1 MWKVAHDQYIDL
13 PEKEKK
19 KKRKIEQAKTSI
31 GFCLVKT
38 SKKKWNMDKNTE
50 KVYLKKTN
58 KERRNTLINTLI
70 NTEKNRFN
78 NVFKKK
84 TMS

>member
-1 MWKVAHDQYIDL
+1 
-13 PEKEKK
+13 
-19 KKRKIEQAKTSI
+19 
-31 GFCLVKT
+31 
-38 SKKKWNMDKNTE
+38 MDKNTE